1 MPSININNKLK
12 KKGFT
17 LVELLVVISIIGI
30 LTIITLASFTN
41 AQKKGRDA
49 KRKSELDA
57 LSKAMIMYFNDTG
70 SFPAAIDFT
79 SSSTGLT
86 GPGGDYYI
94 RTLPVDPKNTPST
107 TPPFDYVYVVS
118 TTKRSFSLFANLE
131 NTSDPKCEATPYV
144 VSAKN
149 YCYGIS
155 SPNTIPA
162 ASPSP

>member
-1 MPSININNKLK
+1 MPSINIKNKLK

-41 AQKKGRDA
+41 AQKKGRDTR
-49 KRKSELDA
+49 RKAELDA
-57 LSKAMIMYFNDTG
+57 LSKAMMMYFNDTG
-70 SFPAAIDFT
+70 SFPASIGFENA
-79 SSSTGLT
+79 SAGLT

-94 RTLPVDPKNTPST
+94 RTVPTDPKNTPSS
-107 TPPFDYVYVVS
+107 TPPFNYVYVVS
-118 TTKRSFSLFANLE
+118 ATRRSFSLFANLE
-131 NTSDPKCEATPYV
+131 NTSDPKCEASPYV

-155 SPNTIPA
+155 SPNTLPS